1 MFLWLF
7 VITFVKNCIGLQPEY
22 ERETDV
28 ENASF
33 AAVVNMPQYLWFTKI
48 YIAQGRIQI
57 TSRQGWS

>member
-1 MFLWLF
+1 LLQ
-7 VITFVKNCIGLQPEY
+7 NCIGLQPEY

-48 YIAQGRIQI
+48 YIAQGWIQI
-57 TSRQGWS
+57 TSRQG